1 MTSSKERQ
9 IASKPISMRFFSEQ
23 IFASTI
29 SNMLGIIIGHPLDTI
44 KVRETF
50 SLDLLL
56 LKGPDANGSLLKVC
70 YQMFERNCIEGRSK
84 RNYFYRSSLRPLDS
98 LKD

>member
-1 MTSSKERQ
+1 
-9 IASKPISMRFFSEQ
+9 MRFFSEQ

-44 KVRETF
+44 KVRQAL

-56 LKGPDANGSLLKVC
+56 LKGSDANGSLLKVC
-70 YQMFERNCIEGRSK
+70 YQIFERNCIEGRSK
-84 RNYFYRSSLRPLDS
+84 RKFFNHSSLRPLDF